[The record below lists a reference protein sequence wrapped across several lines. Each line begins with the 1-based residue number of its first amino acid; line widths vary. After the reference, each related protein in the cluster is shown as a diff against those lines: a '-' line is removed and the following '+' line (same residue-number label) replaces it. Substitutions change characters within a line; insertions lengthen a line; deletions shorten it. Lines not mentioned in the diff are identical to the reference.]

1 MPRIAYLDKVF
12 KQSTL
17 DTIAKADEIATEYQ
31 RQGYELTLRQLYYQ
45 FVARGLI
52 PNSDKSYNRLGV
64 IVSEARL
71 TGLLD
76 WHHITDRTR
85 YLRHWPGD
93 DDPGSTI
100 INAAQSYERDLW
112 SVTNQ
117 PYRPEVWVEKDA
129 LVDVVAR
136 ACGPYRVPHFSCR
149 GYVSQSEMWR
159 AGQRLRLYY
168 QAGLT
173 PVVIHLGDHDP
184 SGLDMTRDI
193 TDRLALFTGQPVE
206 VRRVALNLDQVE
218 QYSPP
223 PNPAK
228 VTDARAAR
236 YIDQYGHESWELDA
250 LEPSV
255 LDRLIRDEVTP
266 YVNQDDWREGVR
278 QDLRDREL
286 MIDMASRWDDIS
298 YRWNEIEAILG

>member
-1 MPRIAYLDKVF
+1 MPKIRYLDKVF
-12 KQSTL
+12 KKPTL
-17 DTIAKADEIATEYQ
+17 ETIAKANEIATEYQ

-64 IVSEARL
+64 VVSEARL
-71 TGLLD
+71 AGLLD
-76 WHHITDRTR
+76 WYHITDRTR
-85 YLRHWPGD
+85 YLRAWGGEENPGEAI
-93 DDPGSTI
+93 S
-100 INAAQSYERDLW
+100 NAAERYYRNLW
-112 SVTNQ
+112 EVTAQNF
-117 PYRPEVWVEKDA
+117 RPEVWVEKDA

-136 ACGPYRVPHFSCR
+136 ACGGFRVPHFSCR

-159 AGQRLRLYY
+159 AGRRLRNHY
-168 QAGLT
+168 AEGLR

-193 TDRLALFTGQPVE
+193 TERLELFVGQEVE
-206 VRRVALNLDQVE
+206 VKRVALNLDQIR

-228 VTDARAAR
+228 VTDARAAK
-236 YIDQYGHESWELDA
+236 YIDQYGHQSWELDA

-255 LDRLIRDEVTP
+255 LDQLIRDAIAP
-266 YVNQDDWREGVR
+266 YINVR
-278 QDLRDREL
+278 AWNVGLDRDASDREL
-286 MIDMASRWDDIS
+286 MIEVASRWDDIAHQ
-298 YRWNEIEAILG
+298 WDEIQVMLP

>member
-76 WHHITDRTR
+76 WYHITDRTR
-85 YLRHWPGD
+85 YLRRWPGD

-266 YVNQDDWREGVR
+266 YINQDDWREGVR

-286 MIDMASRWDDIS
+286 MIEMASRWDDIS
-298 YRWNEIEAILG
+298 YRWNEIEAMLG